1 MEIMA
6 KPFDAEHHATEL
18 VRNKDYLTWKA
29 HGNTHTLMLRASFGD
44 ALELDEQMMGTLQEA
59 ASNNTQ
65 ALLSGSAVP
74 LRGDVTAQ
82 LIQRK
87 PVPIFSCAIPQ
98 AHASYAVFA
107 CEVNTQS
114 SAITVYVPNAA
125 CKFHCDVPAK
135 VSVSIS
141 RHTAMVR
148 TGGWFSKTVEQTVGW
163 VMQISPIVGYD
174 GSGLSYGFDG
184 LDFRYPITRD
194 MLGKP
199 LHIAAYTN
207 AGGAQPAPKLL
218 STENGYEISPQM
230 R

>member
-87 PVPIFSCAIPQ
+87 PVPIFSCPIPQ

-114 SAITVYVPNAA
+114 GAITVYVPNAA

-174 GSGLSYGFDG
+174 GNGLSYGFDG

-218 STENGYEISPQM
+218 SIENGYEISPQM